1 MSEKT
6 MTRDS
11 RTKLMEVGAE
21 RKEIRVVTTQSD
33 SGTKN

>member
-11 RTKLMEVGAE
+11 RTKLMEVRAE
-21 RKEIRVVTTQSD
+21 RKESRVVMAQLD